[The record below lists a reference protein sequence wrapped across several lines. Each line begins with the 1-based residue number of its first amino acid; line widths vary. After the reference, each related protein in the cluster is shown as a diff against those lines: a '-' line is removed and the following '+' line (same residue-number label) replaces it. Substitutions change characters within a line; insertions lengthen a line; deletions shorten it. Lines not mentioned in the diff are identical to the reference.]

1 MRIDKSKIKKILL
14 ITLSNLGDIILTTPV
29 VNKLHSEFPNAVI
42 DVMCGEPGREVFR
55 DHPAV
60 GAVDAAQKIRTFSG
74 RVKQTLSI
82 RKKRYDLII
91 DLKNPLTPFLAGA
104 RMHAKITFDP
114 TGVRHKV
121 EEHLLKLTGLVDDPL
136 SDIKFFISVKPEE
149 KRYADSFVGGDW
161 KRLVV
166 MNPGAK
172 SHLKRWDAFKFAKL
186 TDMIV
191 TEFKSRVVLV
201 GCDEDREV
209 VGKVVSSVTTPVED
223 LCSKTS
229 LGTLA
234 GLMSE
239 ADLVVTNDSAPLHVA
254 SAVNAPTVA
263 IFGPS
268 DEKKYGPLSE
278 RHITV
283 TPEVPCRPCEK
294 ALCGKGP
301 DEGCISDVDIKTVFA
316 AVKKF
321 L

>member
-1 MRIDKSKIKKILL
+1 MTIDKTNIRKILL

-29 VNKLHSEFPNAVI
+29 FNRLHLEFPNAII
-42 DVMCGEPGREVFR
+42 DVMSGEPGKEIFR
-55 DHPAV
+55 DHPAI
-60 GAVDAAQKIRTFSG
+60 GTVDAGRKMRTFSG
-74 RVKQTLSI
+74 RVKQAIDI
-82 RKKRYDLII
+82 RKKKYDLIV
-91 DLKNPLTPFLAGA
+91 DLKNPFMPFLAGA
-104 RMHAKITFDP
+104 RIQANPSFFPDRE
-114 TGVRHKV
+114 RHKV

-136 SDIKFFISVKPEE
+136 SDIKFFIPVMPDE
-149 KRYADSFVGGDW
+149 KRYADSLVGDDW

-201 GCDEDREV
+201 GCEEDREV
-209 VGKVVSSVTTPVED
+209 VGKVISSVTTPVED

-229 LGTLA
+229 LGALA
-234 GLMSE
+234 ELMAD
-239 ADLVVTNDSAPLHVA
+239 ADLVITNDSAPLHVA
-254 SAVNAPTVA
+254 SAVNTPTVA

-301 DEGCISDVDIKTVFA
+301 DEGCLADVGVKTVFA
-316 AVKKF
+316 AVKK
-321 L
+321 LL